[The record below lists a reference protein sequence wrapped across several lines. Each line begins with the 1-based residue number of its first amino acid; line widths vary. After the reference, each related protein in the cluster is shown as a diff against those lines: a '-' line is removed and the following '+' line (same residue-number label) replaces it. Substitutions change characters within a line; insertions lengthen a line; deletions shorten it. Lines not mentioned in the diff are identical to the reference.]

1 MKDKYN
7 PQIGILKAGEEKFNF
22 YLDNYTVTFMKT
34 DSSSVQL
41 EGPFVYGHTFDYKQI
56 AIYKGEETI
65 SLTDFKRLN
74 TAAYIVATQN
84 ALGTKWDTF
93 DYIEFTGGTLRILF
107 FCSGLKREEQNGCIT
122 FSLQDDS
129 QKYEFSMGNCNC
141 SLTIN
146 STIRETFGLT
156 ENQLSNNNVRLL
168 LKFDS
173 SQPLEHVFT
182 YIQKLKNMLSF
193 MTFRKNVGFDEIY
206 LGHNRPGLSKMQVFL
221 REDVA
226 YTEKQIMRSITFP
239 DLGESV
245 GRLASVIF
253 NSEDKKPSYEINFL
267 PESDKDIGWM
277 NDDKIRLICS
287 SLECE
292 LEFAQNL
299 NSNKNEELQGL
310 IKLVKKIIK
319 SHRKSPHKLADKTY
333 DLIFSSIQHW
343 SMSASDRFCE
353 LYHYYADEM
362 CALAENT
369 SNPSE
374 AKISDKDIQE
384 FVKYR
389 NNITHGSYR
398 MMNTKIATTAFMLQ
412 GLVYCCILSRIGI
425 DKAKIY
431 RLCQDRKILS

>member
-1 MKDKYN
+1 
-7 PQIGILKAGEEKFNF
+7 
-22 YLDNYTVTFMKT
+22 MKT

-41 EGPFVYGHTFDYKQI
+41 EGPFVYGNTFNYKQI
-56 AIYKGEETI
+56 AIYKGEQSI
-65 SLTDFKRLN
+65 SFTNLKRLN
-74 TAAYIVATQN
+74 TAAYIVATEN

-93 DYIEFTGGTLRILF
+93 DYIEFIGGTLRSLF
-107 FCSGLKREEQNGCIT
+107 FCSGLQEERQNEKLIYS
-122 FSLQDDS
+122 FRDDS
-129 QKYEFSMGNCNC
+129 KQYEFQVNSTAC
-141 SLTIN
+141 SLEISSITTQQLGIA
-146 STIRETFGLT
+146 GK
-156 ENQLSNNNVRLL
+156 QLSNSNIRLR
-168 LKFDS
+168 LKFDTH
-173 SQPLEHVFT
+173 QPLEQVFT
-182 YIQKLKNMLSF
+182 YIQKLKNMISF
-193 MTFRKNVGFDEIY
+193 MTFRKNVGFDKIY
-206 LGHNRPGLSKMQVFL
+206 LGHNQPGLSKMQVFL
-221 REDVA
+221 KEDTA
-226 YTEKQIMRSITFP
+226 YTEKQIMRNITFL

-292 LEFAQNL
+292 LAFVQNL

-353 LYHYYADEM
+353 LYHYYEDEM

-374 AKISDKDIQE
+374 ARISDKDIQE

-389 NNITHGSYR
+389 NNITHGSHR

-425 DKAKIY
+425 GKAEIY
-431 RLCQDRKILS
+431 RLCKDIKILS